1 MSQEYDNWERIW
13 TPFRKEYI
21 DKLSSGDYEC
31 PFCHIPKLD
40 DSESFI
46 LARGEFSYAVLNRY
60 PYNPGHVL
68 ICTYRHVGE
77 FLEMTEEETHEVWLL
92 TKASMRALRG
102 VNQEVNFN
110 VGMNQGRVAGA
121 GLPDHFHQHVVPRW
135 RGDSN
140 FMPVIG
146 GTKVLSQM
154 LHETRTILTELWPR

>member
-1 MSQEYDNWERIW
+1 M
-13 TPFRKEYI
+13 
-21 DKLSSGDYEC
+21 
-31 PFCHIPKLD
+31 D

-77 FLEMTEEETHEVWLL
+77 FLEMTEAETHEVSLL

>member
-1 MSQEYDNWERIW
+1 MA
-13 TPFRKEYI
+13 
-21 DKLSSGDYEC
+21 
-31 PFCHIPKLD
+31 

-77 FLEMTEEETHEVWLL
+77 FLEMTEEETHEVSLL